1 MRLIIDPLGDG
12 HHDLFLKIDVM
23 PSQLK
28 IADSYY
34 LFDFLEIG
42 QEEIKV
48 ITQQKMTPIAYGA
61 LRLIDYWESRIW
73 AMTKG
78 QTLFLLFDLSDQ
90 YVGGFRVTKVKYGY
104 QFEEVFSEQTTG
116 YAVNKSTLD
125 SVLPLT
131 LLQTGKNSSSRWLIS
146 EEKLREGLNWSKKE
160 ILNKNP

>member
-23 PSQLK
+23 PGQIK

-34 LFDFLEIG
+34 LFDFLEIS
-42 QEEIKV
+42 QEEIKA
-48 ITQQKMTPIAYGA
+48 ITQQKMTPIAHGA
-61 LRLIDYWESRIW
+61 LRLIDYWESLIGPM
-73 AMTKG
+73 AKG

-116 YAVNKSTLD
+116 YAINKSTLD

-131 LLQTGKNSSSRWLIS
+131 SLQTSKNSPSGWLIS
-146 EEKLREGLNWSKKE
+146 EERLREGLNWSRKE